1 MLRIFRIGWEK
12 VDATLIDQRFLRRD
26 VFTGSGGGAYQTWE
40 YLVELPGTDGEPVR
54 LGIEEKTFKV
64 DVPPIGKPV
73 PVLVNRTRTKAVFDL
88 DDPRIDAVGRLKA
101 KERARKARD
110 DARFEPKKRAGPS
123 D

>member
-1 MLRIFRIGWEK
+1 VLRIFRIGWEK

-40 YLVELPGTDGEPVR
+40 YLVAVPGSDGREPVR
-54 LGIEEKTFKV
+54 LSIREKTFKV
-64 DVPPIGKPV
+64 DLPAIGKPV
-73 PVLVNRTRTKAVFDL
+73 PVLVNPKRTKAVFDL

-110 DARFEPKKRAGPS
+110 DARFEKRRKGG
-123 D
+123 